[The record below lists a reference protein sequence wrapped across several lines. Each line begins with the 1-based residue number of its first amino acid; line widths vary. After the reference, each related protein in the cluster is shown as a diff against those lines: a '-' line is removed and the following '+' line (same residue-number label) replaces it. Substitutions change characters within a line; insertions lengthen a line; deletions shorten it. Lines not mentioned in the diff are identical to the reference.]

1 MSDQLDKIAN
11 EYNKTKNPELKKL
24 WHEKVK
30 EWANGV
36 NNTGRRIVS
45 VSSCHK
51 RDDGTYLVIGK
62 SRLHGDVRDT
72 KTKTNRLRRHTKST
86 HHE

>member
-36 NNTGRRIVS
+36 NNTERRIVS

-51 RDDGTYLVIGK
+51 RDDGTYLIIGR
-62 SRLHGDVRDT
+62 SRLHGSVRDT
-72 KTKTNRLRRHTKST
+72 KNKTNKLRR
-86 HHE
+86 